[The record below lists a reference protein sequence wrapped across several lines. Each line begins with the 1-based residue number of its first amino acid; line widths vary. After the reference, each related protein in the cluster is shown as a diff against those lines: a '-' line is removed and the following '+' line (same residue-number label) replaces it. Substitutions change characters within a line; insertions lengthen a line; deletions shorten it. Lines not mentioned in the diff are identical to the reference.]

1 MNLWDNIKLTKIP
14 IIGFPEEKKR
24 NLKILLM
31 WTKKLPQIL
40 ERHASRGP
48 SFILFSFLPKIANL
62 QSPLKH
68 ALCIEKFL

>member
-1 MNLWDNIKLTKIP
+1 
-14 IIGFPEEKKR
+14 
-24 NLKILLM
+24 M

-40 ERHASRGP
+40 KRHASRGP

-68 ALCIEKFL
+68 ALCIEMFL